1 MHILL
6 TIIIYIGGSGSVL
19 SLFASSSASACLLF
33 STFKWYTAYLLG
45 CLHLVHSGR
54 HFMHS
59 DLHFMHSGMNSL
71 DGLEDPQSLGAGLLG
86 APQGEAQDL
95 QQE

>member
-1 MHILL
+1 
-6 TIIIYIGGSGSVL
+6 
-19 SLFASSSASACLLF
+19 
-33 STFKWYTAYLLG
+33 
-45 CLHLVHSGR
+45 
-54 HFMHS
+54 MHS